1 MLKCTRQKLPLKS
14 SGTKKYKICL
24 LKDVLFPAKNVIH
37 KRQCNHSI
45 EYFEAMVLPFGLRV
59 NSIITLSFGNTM
71 VLTFVLGIH
80 YSADIMTF
88 LNIAKYK

>member
-1 MLKCTRQKLPLKS
+1 M
-14 SGTKKYKICL
+14 YKIEITIEIIGNKEIYDLSTQRCL
-24 LKDVLFPAKNVIH
+24 IPCKNVIH